1 VAVNDHLETSDVR
14 LLVDI
19 GFMAL
24 SAGLDAE
31 AEAIFDGVKAAR
43 PEQEAGPLGLA
54 MVQMA
59 RNDLDGA
66 VSTLRALPPSD
77 AVLTYMGLALAR
89 RGDDMQACELFRT
102 VIGSADGT
110 PFAELCAAGL
120 KSAQGSPE
128 GTGSR

>member
-1 VAVNDHLETSDVR
+1 MNDHLETSDVR

-19 GFMAL
+19 GFTAL
-24 SAGLDAE
+24 SAGLDVE

-43 PEQEAGPLGLA
+43 PEQEVGPLGLA

-89 RGDDMQACELFRT
+89 RGDGAQARELFRT
-102 VIGSADGT
+102 VIASAAGT

-120 KSAQGSPE
+120 KSAECDSESPA
-128 GTGSR
+128 SR